1 MNDINQV
8 LLDIECGDPEATD
21 RLLPLV
27 YRELRVL
34 AARLLEREPP
44 GQTLEATALV
54 HEAYLRLVGNS
65 NSGGSWDGRHHFFA
79 AAAEAMRR
87 LLVENARRKNRIKHG
102 GGLHRVELGEEAV
115 PVESPVED
123 IIAFDEALEQ
133 LSLVDK
139 EAAEL
144 VKLRRFSGLTTEE
157 AAECLGVST
166 RAAYRTWAFARAWLY
181 RQLHTDDLP
190 PAS

>member
-8 LLDIECGDPEATD
+8 LSEIECGDPEAAD

-34 AARLLEREPP
+34 AGHLLARERP

-54 HEAYLRLVGNS
+54 HEAYLRLVGDRNS
-65 NSGGSWDGRHHFFA
+65 PGSWDGRHHFFA

-87 LLVENARRKNRIKHG
+87 LLVENARRKTRLKHG
-102 GGLHRVELGEEAV
+102 GNLHRVELGEEAI

-123 IIAFDEALEQ
+123 ILAFDEALEQ
-133 LSLVDK
+133 LSLVDP
-139 EAAEL
+139 EAAAL
-144 VKLRRFSGLTTEE
+144 VKLKRFSGLTTEE
-157 AAECLGVST
+157 AAECLGVSA
-166 RAAYRTWAFARAWLY
+166 RAAYRTWAFARAWLF
-181 RQLHTDDLP
+181 RHLHTDDEP
-190 PAS
+190 PPP